1 MDAIILA
8 GGIAGENDLLYNEI
22 PNGYKAL
29 LPIAGKPMVQWTL
42 DALNDSEKIENVIL
56 VGLPED
62 VKLSC
67 EKNMVRVAD
76 HKGIIENIQAGT
88 KKLLEMGRDP
98 QMKALSVSADVP
110 SITSDIVNWMVDTIE
125 SYDADIYYSVIERN
139 VMEKRFPGS
148 KRSYVKLKDYE
159 VCGGDVNGFRL
170 GAAHESSPLATGLA
184 SARKNVVKQASL
196 VGFGTLFLLL
206 TRQLSLHDAEKRICK
221 RLKVTGKALV
231 NPYAE
236 IGMDVDKPFQLEI
249 MRQELS
255 QKI

>member
-8 GGIAGENDLLYNEI
+8 GGIAGEGDLLYDEI

-42 DALNDSEKIENVIL
+42 DALNGSEKIENVVL
-56 VGLPED
+56 VGLPPETD
-62 VKLSC
+62 LRC
-67 EKNMVRVAD
+67 EKNLIRVED
-76 HKGIIENIQAGT
+76 HKGIIENVQAGARI
-88 KKLLEMGRDP
+88 LLEMGRAP
-98 QMKALSVSADVP
+98 QTKALTVSADVP
-110 SITSDIVNWMVDTIE
+110 SVTTEIIDWMVDTIE
-125 SYDADIYYSVIERN
+125 SIDADIFYSVIERE

-170 GAAHESSPLATGLA
+170 SAAHESSPLAAGLA

-196 VGFGTLFLLL
+196 VGVGTLILLL
-206 TRQLSLHDAEKRICK
+206 TRQLSLGDAEKRICK

-249 MRQELS
+249 MRKELA
-255 QKI
+255 